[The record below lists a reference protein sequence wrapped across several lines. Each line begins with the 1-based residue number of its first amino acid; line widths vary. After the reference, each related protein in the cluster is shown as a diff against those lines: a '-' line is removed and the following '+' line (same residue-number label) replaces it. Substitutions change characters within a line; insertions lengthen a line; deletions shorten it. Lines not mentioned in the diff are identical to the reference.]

1 MKTIHIEVEWR
12 VEGKPPTKK
21 LVARYHC
28 SGPIIALNMLHRE
41 LQRTKAQKDRKVV
54 RPKLLPGDY
63 KVIKMYEVYQDISGT
78 MIHNHYDLPDT
89 ANPSCLPQKQVK
101 QEPPPTLFDMEEYEH
116 KEA

>member
-41 LQRTKAQKDRKVV
+41 LQRTRTLKDRKVV
-54 RPKLLPGDY
+54 RPKLLPADY
-63 KVIKMYEVYQDISGT
+63 RITDMYEVYQDISGT
-78 MIHNHYDLPDT
+78 MIHNRYDLPDT
-89 ANPSCLPQKQVK
+89 ANPSCITQKK
-101 QEPPPTLFDMEEYEH
+101 QKPEPAPTLFDMEEYEH